1 MAAWLFIKWMSEPE
15 QQATWTSGSGYF
27 ATRQSVVD
35 LLADYFAEHP
45 TYAKAFTFMSM
56 DYGIESPVT
65 GYDECRS
72 AIEEMLIAV
81 LGGEDAQAQLDMTVE
96 VCNEYLAESAP

>member
-1 MAAWLFIKWMSEPE
+1 M
-15 QQATWTSGSGYF
+15 
-27 ATRQSVVD
+27 
-35 LLADYFAEHP
+35 LADYFGENP

-72 AIEEMLIAV
+72 AVEEMLIAV

-96 VCNEYLAESAP
+96 LCNEYLALTSWVVPVMMAAPLATSIIRS